1 VRKYSDVHTC
11 PLFTNVFLWQQA
23 GGAIVMDAD
32 ATSALH
38 KKGVSATDDSFK
50 FICFEVS
57 ACIFVGCKSLFP
69 VFLSWIQFIICTK
82 QVVKL
87 SKVTISPCP
96 SLCHPRIFSG
106 S

>member
-57 ACIFVGCKSLFP
+57 ACIFVSCVFELDSVYNLYKASCKT
-69 VFLSWIQFIICTK
+69 V
-82 QVVKL
+82 
-87 SKVTISPCP
+87 
-96 SLCHPRIFSG
+96 
-106 S
+106 